1 MSIVRDNLMNVEGY
15 APYCGSNVPRPPV
28 GNGCDNPRSVF
39 NGTQFICPKCGYT
52 TTFPRDFISEYKKKW
67 NK

>member
-1 MSIVRDNLMNVEGY
+1 MSIIRDNLMNIENY
-15 APYCGSNVPRPPV
+15 SPYCCSNS
-28 GNGCDNPRSVF
+28 CDNPRSVF
-39 NGTQFICPKCGYT
+39 NGTQFVCPKCGYT